1 MITLILLLMAH
12 RLAKCIQRKL
22 NVADYHCKNKV
33 NIYNFTECKYTVKH
47 FAIYLNHICK
57 GKYSHL

>member
-33 NIYNFTECKYTVKH
+33 NIYNFTECKYTE
-47 FAIYLNHICK
+47 LNILL
-57 GKYSHL
+57 SI

>member
-12 RLAKCIQRKL
+12 RLPVAKCIQRKL

-33 NIYNFTECKYTVKH
+33 NIYNFTECKYTE
-47 FAIYLNHICK
+47 LNILL
-57 GKYSHL
+57 SI